1 MILDHVGGAGGG
13 IMAVSEFLGLQCIL
27 ETGVWS
33 TLFPFLSLS
42 SLRLVSI
49 LSPPFQG
56 LLTSTMTFLS
66 LPSLSS

>member
-1 MILDHVGGAGGG
+1 
-13 IMAVSEFLGLQCIL
+13 MAVSEFLGLQHIL

-33 TLFPFLSLS
+33 TLFPFFF
-42 SLRLVSI
+42 SI
-49 LSPPFQG
+49 QPQASGLPPSFQG